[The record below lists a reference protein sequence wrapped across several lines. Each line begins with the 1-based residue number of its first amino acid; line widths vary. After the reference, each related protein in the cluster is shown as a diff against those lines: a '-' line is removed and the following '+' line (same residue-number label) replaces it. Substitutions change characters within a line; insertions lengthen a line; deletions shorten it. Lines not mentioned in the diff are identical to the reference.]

1 MFRVRDGAVEKISA
15 KVESA
20 KVESKKVESKKVQSK
35 KVESAPSE
43 RADGYAKY
51 SYACKARDTF
61 DIEASKL
68 MPLSTKGYV

>member
-20 KVESKKVESKKVQSK
+20 KVETKKAEST
-35 KVESAPSE
+35 PTE

-68 MPLSTKGYV
+68 MPLLTKGYV

>member
-20 KVESKKVESKKVQSK
+20 KVETKKA
-35 KVESAPSE
+35 ESAPTE
-43 RADGYAKY
+43 RSDGYAKY